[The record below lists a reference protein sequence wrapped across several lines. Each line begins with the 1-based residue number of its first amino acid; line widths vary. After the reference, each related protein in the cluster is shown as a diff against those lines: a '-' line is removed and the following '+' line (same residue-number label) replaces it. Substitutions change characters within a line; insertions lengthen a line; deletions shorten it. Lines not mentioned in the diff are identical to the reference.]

1 MCLEMCK
8 SEFSTKVYDC
18 NLALTM
24 VSAISDLCFQSRNG
38 MKPIRHSKPI
48 SELKKRRQSCMQDCR
63 PECLKLQYKYKMAS
77 KDLDIDGKSQ
87 EDPNNFAQIN
97 IYVKNTEVTVLR
109 HVPLYGSGETFSY
122 IGGLVGFWLG
132 VSVFTFTDTIEKLY
146 RKAVYWKMSLKVD
159 GVQSAPSLEIHH
171 D

>member
-87 EDPNNFAQIN
+87 EDPNNL
-97 IYVKNTEVTVLR
+97 VEKPSVTLVVWLDS
-109 HVPLYGSGETFSY
+109 GSEFPCSLSLTPSRNFTGKPS
-122 IGGLVGFWLG
+122 IG
-132 VSVFTFTDTIEKLY
+132 K
-146 RKAVYWKMSLKVD
+146 
-159 GVQSAPSLEIHH
+159 
-171 D
+171 